1 VVENPRTRRFRA
13 LYDDYRARLIAYALR
28 RTSSRDDAAD
38 VVAETYAIAWRR
50 LDAVPE
56 GDLALLWLFATARR
70 VAANQRRQHRRSD
83 DLVLRLG
90 AELRGAFASVAPA
103 TDETAVTSAALL
115 GRLSESD
122 RELLILVGWDGLT
135 TSELATVLGC
145 SSTAARIRLHRAR
158 ARLAAAQVEFEH
170 GTKQGDPAG
179 HLPRG
184 QPVLTNDSE
193 EA

>member
-13 LYDDYRARLIAYALR
+13 LYDDYRVRLIAYALR

-56 GDLALLWLFATARR
+56 GDSAVLWLFATARR
-70 VAANQRRQHRRSD
+70 VAANQRRQQRRSD
-83 DLVLRLG
+83 DLVLRLS
-90 AELRGAFASVAPA
+90 AELRGAFASVTPA
-103 TDETAVTSAALL
+103 TDETAMTSAALL

-145 SSTAARIRLHRAR
+145 SSTAVRIRLHRAR
-158 ARLAAAQVEFEH
+158 ARLAAAQDDFER
-170 GTKQGDPAG
+170 GMKQSDPAG
-179 HLPRG
+179 HLPRR
-184 QPVLTNDSE
+184 QPVLTNESE